1 VLNNEVITVLMNKIK
16 DRIKS
21 YYQKK
26 YVRNVLIFII
36 LGFAVIGFGLTAA
49 FFAVKLHLT
58 DDPGN
63 VDYND
68 RYYQAMAD
76 KYDDTGTVY
85 HNVPQNE
92 AAMYYKIAVL
102 YQFAPLNAQ
111 LILKTYNRSK
121 NILITEK
128 MFDAI
133 NIYMK
138 DNRKYFEKLEEINQL
153 NDNLAGEKTGNFFEW
168 MNMFEWEDFK
178 DAIKKDAAVINKV
191 GLETGVEPR
200 LIAAMVVGEQIRL
213 FDSEREAYKK
223 WIGPLKILSVETQFS
238 WGVTGIKPETAIKI
252 EKYLKD
258 SSSVFYIGNKYKH
271 LLDFKTKDTD
281 NERFNRIT
289 DWHNHYYSYLYAAIN
304 LKMIKT
310 HWEKFGYDV
319 SNRPEILATI
329 FNLGFEI
336 SKPKASPRVG
346 GSNILVK
353 GKRYTFGALA
363 YEFYYSGELLNEFP
377 FLEKHF
383 F

>member
-1 VLNNEVITVLMNKIK
+1 MFSLNQLKTLFKTYYEKKLVRRTIVLFV
-16 DRIKS
+16 
-21 YYQKK
+21 
-26 YVRNVLIFII
+26 

-49 FFAVKLHLT
+49 FFAVKWHIT

-76 KYDDTGTVY
+76 KYDDTGTIY
-85 HNVPQNE
+85 YKMPQNE

-102 YQFAPLNAQ
+102 YQYAPLNAQ
-111 LILKTYNRSK
+111 LILKTFNRSK
-121 NILITEK
+121 DIVVAEK
-128 MFDAI
+128 MFDAV

-138 DNRKYFEKLEEINQL
+138 DNDDYKNRLEWASQIKSNHH
-153 NDNLAGEKTGNFFEW
+153 NDTIGNLFQW

-178 DAIKKDAAVINKV
+178 EAIRKDAAVISRV

-200 LIAAMVVGEQIRL
+200 LIAAMIVGEQIRL

-238 WGVTGIKPETAIKI
+238 WGITGIKPETAIKI

-258 SSSVFYIGNKYKH
+258 SSSVFYLGDKYKH
-271 LLDFKTKDTD
+271 LLDFSSKDSD
-281 NERFNRIT
+281 NERFKRIT
-289 DWHNHYYSYLYAAIN
+289 DWHNHYYSYLYAGIN
-304 LKMIKT
+304 LKMIYTQWK
-310 HWEKFGYDV
+310 KAGYDIA
-319 SNRPEILATI
+319 NRPEILATI

-336 SKPKASPRVG
+336 SKPKPNPRVG
-346 GSNILVK
+346 GSNILIK
-353 GKRYTFGALA
+353 GKPYTFGALA
-363 YEFYYSGELLNEFP
+363 YEFYYSGELLSEFP